1 MPEFILAL
9 ATPLSYYPYWKG
21 APLENT
27 IPPVPPNTFVD
38 VVLVFK
44 ALTGPK
50 HLWEKLSNRKIQ
62 EEPLRWAACYLFAVF
77 RRNLQDVRLDSYVLR
92 ERTVPA
98 KSAPAYDECEPELT
112 TLSP

>member
-27 IPPVPPNTFVD
+27 IPPEPPNTFVD

-50 HLWEKLSNRKIQ
+50 H
-62 EEPLRWAACYLFAVF
+62 
-77 RRNLQDVRLDSYVLR
+77 
-92 ERTVPA
+92 
-98 KSAPAYDECEPELT
+98 
-112 TLSP
+112 